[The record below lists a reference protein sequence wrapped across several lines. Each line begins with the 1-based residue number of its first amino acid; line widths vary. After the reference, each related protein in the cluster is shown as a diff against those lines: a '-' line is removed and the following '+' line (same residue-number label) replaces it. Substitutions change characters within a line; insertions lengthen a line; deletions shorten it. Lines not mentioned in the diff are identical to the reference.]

1 MEELHSLESA
11 LKDVEDRIANA
22 SKTTK
27 RVTSALNAAAK
38 ASAHGD
44 IAALRRAISDA
55 SESLRVAQLD
65 IGTAVSSWRWEEDA
79 EQEYFRSGLF
89 AQELLEAAAGKVDIQ
104 EDDGVLV
111 CYPSMLRVDPA
122 RRAVLID
129 KKPWKSVRPS
139 VLIAHLADVQGKPP
153 RFKPA
158 AFLESLYT
166 AWDYARHHARG
177 AHEPA
182 RDMRVDR
189 VYAALT
195 IAPGSSKEYS
205 KQEFGRDLYLLERTG
220 VRQTRKGARLS
231 FSRSTGTKAGVG
243 VISVVGEDGRQVLY
257 SSISFHE
264 AG

>member
-1 MEELHSLESA
+1 MEELRTLEST
-11 LKDVEDRIANA
+11 LKDVEGRIANA
-22 SKTTK
+22 SKSTK

-44 IAALRRAISDA
+44 IAALRRALGDA

-65 IGTAVSSWRWEEDA
+65 TGTAVSSWRWEEEA

-89 AQELLEAAAGKVDIQ
+89 VQELLAAAVGKVEIQ
-104 EDDGVLV
+104 EDEGVLV
-111 CYPSMLRVDPA
+111 CYPSMLRVDPV

-139 VLIAHLADVQGKPP
+139 VLISHLADVQGRPP
-153 RFKPA
+153 RFKPTV
-158 AFLESLYT
+158 FLESLYM
-166 AWDYARHHARG
+166 AWDYARHLARG
-177 AHEPA
+177 MHEPA

-195 IAPGSSKEYS
+195 IAPGSAKEYS
-205 KQEFGRDLYLLERTG
+205 KQEFGRDLYLLERAG
-220 VRQTRKGARLS
+220 VRETKKGARLS
-231 FSRSTGTKAGVG
+231 FSRSTGTKAGAG

-257 SSISFHE
+257 SSISFVE